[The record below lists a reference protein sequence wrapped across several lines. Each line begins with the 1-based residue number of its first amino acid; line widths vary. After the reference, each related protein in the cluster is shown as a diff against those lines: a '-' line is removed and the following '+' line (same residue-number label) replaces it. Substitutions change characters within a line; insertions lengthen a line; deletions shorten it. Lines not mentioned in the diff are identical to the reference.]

1 MPRGKQ
7 VVKKGMWYIG
17 GGKRKKR
24 KQQGKGIPFGL
35 VASVAAPI
43 LSEIAKPVFQKMFG
57 RKSLTTPKFKKRKGL
72 NYYGKGIGSNLIKT
86 GINLVSK
93 AIGSEFGKKIIKKGI
108 DNIPNAFKFGILKIK
123 NKDVKKIL
131 SSDIADMVV
140 DETQNRVKNKY
151 KTLFD

>member
-57 RKSLTTPKFKKRKGL
+57 RKSLTTPKFKKKKR
-72 NYYGKGIGSNLIKT
+72 IK
-86 GINLVSK
+86 LLWK
-93 AIGSEFGKKIIKKGI
+93 R
-108 DNIPNAFKFGILKIK
+108 DWFKFNK
-123 NKDVKKIL
+123 NR
-131 SSDIADMVV
+131 
-140 DETQNRVKNKY
+140 N
-151 KTLFD
+151 